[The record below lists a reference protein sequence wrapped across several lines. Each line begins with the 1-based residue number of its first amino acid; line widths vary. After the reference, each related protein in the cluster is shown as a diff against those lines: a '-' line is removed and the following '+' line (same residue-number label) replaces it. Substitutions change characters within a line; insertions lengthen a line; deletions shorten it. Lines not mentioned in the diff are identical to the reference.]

1 MQFTEIQKK
10 LIKENV
16 YANLGSDTTVS
27 KDDIVEFANSYGL
40 EFRKG
45 IAKGKL
51 LDMIFADPVLEDKFY
66 DYFGEHIPIS
76 IFKIEEHL
84 HLERKQ
90 IYDLAKLEVIKVVG
104 KDKKGYDMYSIE
116 TLSMTKQQL
125 EQKWEDKFQKGVNKL
140 LVNLKTKE
148 ELEPFVEHISKTF
161 EVGMVSKPFPNQ
173 YGDSNYAAFVT
184 VRALNSVPTQDS
196 SVDEE
201 MYQYKENLRLK
212 TQLATQ
218 KEYIAELKK
227 EIHRLTRE
235 QDQSYYNSPAYERNM
250 EQLQELKEFRIDN
263 RVLKMKNEHL
273 ERELEQIKA
282 KRSRAGRKR
291 ECSEQTIEKVFKL
304 KEQGLSIRKIA
315 AEVGVGSTLVHR
327 ILTDESYSKGVQIHT
342 EGSKNEPQLKL

>member
-10 LIKENV
+10 IIKENV
-16 YANLGSDTTVS
+16 YANLGTDTTVS
-27 KDDIVEFANSYGL
+27 KEDIAEFAQEHGL
-40 EFRKG
+40 DFPKR

-51 LDMIFADPVLEDKFY
+51 LDLIFADPVMEDKFY
-66 DYFGEHIPIS
+66 GHFGELIPIS
-76 IFKIEEHL
+76 IFTIEEHL

-104 KDKKGYDMYSIE
+104 KSKKNYDMYSIE
-116 TLSMTKQQL
+116 TLSMTKQHLQ
-125 EQKWEDKFQKGVNKL
+125 QIWEDKFQKGFNKL

-218 KEYIAELKK
+218 KEVIAELKK

-235 QDQSYYNSPAYERNM
+235 QDQSYYNSPAYEKNM
-250 EQLQELKEFRIDN
+250 EQLKELKEFRMEN
-263 RVLKMKNEHL
+263 RVLKLKNEHI
-273 ERELEQIKA
+273 ERELEQIKV

-291 ECSEQTIEKVFKL
+291 ECSTETIEKVFKL

-327 ILTDESYSKGVQIHT
+327 ILTDESYSGKV
-342 EGSKNEPQLKL
+342 